1 MAIRTFAAID
11 VGSFELEM
19 GIYEMSYKTGIRRV
33 DHIRHVIA
41 LGKDTYSGGKISYGL
56 VEEMCQVLG
65 EFAQI
70 MKAYRVKDYRA
81 YATSAMREARNNQI
95 ILDQIRVRTGLTV
108 RIISNSEQRFIS
120 YKAIAAKAGEFNKI
134 IQKGT
139 AIVDVGFGSA
149 QLSLFDKDSL
159 VTTQNLPLGALRVR
173 GLLANIPATVAEHRE
188 HIEEIVDNELF
199 TFRKMYLKDREI
211 NNLIGIGENIL
222 YIINRMDLK
231 AYGDRID
238 AAAMNRF
245 YERLCQMTTDQI
257 EEKFGVNSKYA
268 SLLLPSVVVYKRILE
283 LTGAD
288 MFWVP
293 GIRLCDGI
301 AAEYAQANKLVR
313 FSHNFENDIL
323 AASRNMAKRYKCHTS
338 HNQVLEQYALGIFD
352 SMRKYHGLGARERL
366 LLQISVLL
374 HACGK
379 FISIKNSNECSYN
392 IIMSTEIIG
401 LSHLEREIIANV
413 VRYNIRD
420 FDYDK
425 VQLET
430 QIHQEDMPGYS
441 RNAITILIAKLTAI
455 LRLANSMDRSHR
467 GKLADCRMAVRDNE
481 LIITTGYQ
489 GNMALETA
497 SFEQK
502 ADFFEEIF
510 GVRPVLKQK
519 RRV

>member
-159 VTTQNLPLGALRVR
+159 VTTQNLPLGTLRVR

-257 EEKFGVNSKYA
+257 EEKFGVNS
-268 SLLLPSVVVYKRILE
+268 
-283 LTGAD
+283 
-288 MFWVP
+288 
-293 GIRLCDGI
+293 
-301 AAEYAQANKLVR
+301 EYV
-313 FSHNFENDIL
+313 
-323 AASRNMAKRYKCHTS
+323 
-338 HNQVLEQYALGIFD
+338 
-352 SMRKYHGLGARERL
+352 
-366 LLQISVLL
+366 SVL
-374 HACGK
+374 K
-379 FISIKNSNECSYN
+379 
-392 IIMSTEIIG
+392 
-401 LSHLEREIIANV
+401 
-413 VRYNIRD
+413 
-420 FDYDK
+420 
-425 VQLET
+425 
-430 QIHQEDMPGYS
+430 
-441 RNAITILIAKLTAI
+441 
-455 LRLANSMDRSHR
+455 
-467 GKLADCRMAVRDNE
+467 
-481 LIITTGYQ
+481 
-489 GNMALETA
+489 
-497 SFEQK
+497 
-502 ADFFEEIF
+502 
-510 GVRPVLKQK
+510 
-519 RRV
+519 

>member
-159 VTTQNLPLGALRVR
+159 VTTQNLPLGTLRVR

-211 NNLIGIGENIL
+211 NNISLVDILTERTGLRVFMERDVNTALLYEIWKGHIDKRGIIIGIFIGTGLGNAMCIDGKV
-222 YIINRMDLK
+222 YIGNTGSACELGHIPVLGFADSCGCGKKGCIELK
-231 AYGDRID
+231 ASGRTLYLLAEEKYHCPVSEIFERHGGEKDVKD
-238 AAAMNRF
+238 VVHACAMAAA
-245 YERLCQMTTDQI
+245 
-257 EEKFGVNSKYA
+257 
-268 SLLLPSVVVYKRILE
+268 
-283 LTGAD
+283 
-288 MFWVP
+288 
-293 GIRLCDGI
+293 
-301 AAEYAQANKLVR
+301 
-313 FSHNFENDIL
+313 
-323 AASRNMAKRYKCHTS
+323 
-338 HNQVLEQYALGIFD
+338 
-352 SMRKYHGLGARERL
+352 
-366 LLQISVLL
+366 
-374 HACGK
+374 
-379 FISIKNSNECSYN
+379 
-392 IIMSTEIIG
+392 TE
-401 LSHLEREIIANV
+401 
-413 VRYNIRD
+413 
-420 FDYDK
+420 
-425 VQLET
+425 
-430 QIHQEDMPGYS
+430 
-441 RNAITILIAKLTAI
+441 ITILDPNYVVLGGGVVDMKGFP
-455 LRLANSMDRSHR
+455 M
-467 GKLADCRMAVRDNE
+467 E
-481 LIITTGYQ
+481 Y
-489 GNMALETA
+489 
-497 SFEQK
+497 FEQTVK
-502 ADFFEEIF
+502 ENLRIPYPRDS
-510 GVRPVLKQK
+510 VRFIRALGDPEAGIVGAAINAAARMEQ
-519 RRV
+519 RV